1 MLDIRP
7 EISSIMCLMVLQTYC
22 ASFPDVFNSF
32 VTVLL
37 SSSSES
43 DEELDELE
51 DLDDLEDLDETEDF
65 EETEDFSHGYVGTF
79 E

>member
-1 MLDIRP
+1 
-7 EISSIMCLMVLQTYC
+7 MCLMVLQTYC

-43 DEELDELE
+43 EEELDELE
-51 DLDDLEDLDETEDF
+51 DSDDLEDLDDTEDF
-65 EETEDFSHGYVGTF
+65 EETEDFSQGYVGTF